1 MVVVVMMMLLATN
14 AIITIITTIIIVI
27 IVTAMSCMH
36 ETHLFVS
43 LLLFTALMQP
53 RLSFSSV

>member
-1 MVVVVMMMLLATN
+1 MVVVVMMMLLATI
-14 AIITIITTIIIVI
+14 AIITIITTIIIV